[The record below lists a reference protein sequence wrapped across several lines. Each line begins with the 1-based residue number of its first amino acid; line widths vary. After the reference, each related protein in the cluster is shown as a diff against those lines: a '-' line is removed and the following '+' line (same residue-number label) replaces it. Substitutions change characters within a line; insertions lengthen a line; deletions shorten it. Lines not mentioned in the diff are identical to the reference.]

1 MLRVVFHLALLTG
14 IGSSAFAADGGGA
27 DPEVN
32 RNFVNPELNVKEWLS
47 KFEVESREVFKFRK
61 KIVATAGL
69 KKGESIADIGAG
81 TGLYTFLFA
90 NAVGEKGKVMA
101 VDISKAFLAH
111 IEKQA
116 KLKKRGNIVAVE
128 GGNDSPNLPDAS
140 VDRIFICDTYHH
152 FENPSA
158 MLKAMRR
165 ALKPSGEVVLV
176 EFIREEGKSSDWTLK
191 HVRAGEKQVVT
202 EFESAGFSVVRR
214 SDFLKDNYI
223 LIFKLASTSLDGR

>member
-1 MLRVVFHLALLTG
+1 MLRLILPLLL
-14 IGSSAFAADGGGA
+14 IVSSVPSAVATEGGGA
-27 DPEVN
+27 NPEVN
-32 RNFVNPELNVKEWLS
+32 KNFVNPELKVEEWVS

-61 KIVATAGL
+61 KVVAAAGV
-69 KKGESIADIGAG
+69 KKGEAIADVGAG

-90 NAVGEKGKVMA
+90 DAVGKKGKVMA
-101 VDISKAFLAH
+101 VDISKVFLAH
-111 IEKQA
+111 IETQA
-116 KLKKRGNIVAVE
+116 KVKKRGNIVVVE

-152 FENPSA
+152 FENPSS

-165 ALKPSGEVVLV
+165 ALKPSGELVLV

-191 HVRAGEKQVVT
+191 HVRASEKEVVS

-214 SDFLKDNYI
+214 ADFLKDNYI
-223 LIFKLASTSLDGR
+223 LVFKQAESPSR